1 MVRRPV
7 DLDKGLDL
15 RVRVD
20 GLKHVEDGGQAGFV
34 AAEEMP
40 VRCWIDD
47 GAATWSPRQHRVAVS
62 RTFGPDRRW
71 RISMQHEIHGKLPSR
86 PVERADGVVAAAG
99 AAFRQRHR
107 QSGYDIRPNID
118 VAACAAGLHAE
129 AGEAQRYA
137 VTLALTTNFTKPA
150 NKGYLSF
157 EGRVITASY
166 KTYTAEAQVRDDS
179 GDIVAHG
186 VGTFQWRP
194 GSAPSARTDKQ
205 ATPEAK

>member
-1 MVRRPV
+1 MS
-7 DLDKGLDL
+7 
-15 RVRVD
+15 
-20 GLKHVEDGGQAGFV
+20 
-34 AAEEMP
+34 
-40 VRCWIDD
+40 IDD
-47 GAATWSPRQHRVAVS
+47 VSASYRNVGFFHHLGIEIIHSEEGRVQGRLKIGSEHLNRAGYVHGGVS
-62 RTFGPDRRW
+62 CT
-71 RISMQHEIHGKLPSR
+71 L
-86 PVERADGVVAAAG
+86 
-99 AAFRQRHR
+99 
-107 QSGYDIRPNID
+107 ID